1 MYQKMMLTLRTKFM
15 YLDNNELINNILS
28 NNILISTLAKEE
40 LLKRD
45 LNNIDIDNELIL
57 KVIDKF
63 TIEELWYIANL
74 NYNNHFKELVII
86 KLNQILNYYERL
98 NIKDFLNKKNE
109 DKLFQLIK

>member
-45 LNNIDIDNELIL
+45 LNDLEVNDETLS

-63 TIEELWYIANL
+63 TIEELWYLVNL
-74 NYNNHFKELVII
+74 DYNNHFIELVTI
-86 KLNQILNYYERL
+86 KLNQILDYYENF
-98 NIKDFLNKKNE
+98 NINDFLQKKNE
-109 DKLFQLIK
+109 NKIFHLIK